1 MDRRLFIVSS
11 VAVTGC
17 NSVIPNLPSSADASA
32 SSISPTTIQI
42 TPASPLPAAT
52 QNTAYV
58 VQLVPTGGV
67 APYTWSLMS
76 ATPDTGFWLSINS
89 STGVLG
95 GTPGTAETETVNIT
109 VKDSAGDGGS
119 QSFSLTV
126 NAAGPALQIT
136 TNSPLPAALVGSG
149 YSVAISAT
157 GGATPYTWSIS
168 SDTPDSGSWLSINPS
183 TGVLSGTP
191 GTPETE
197 TVVVKITDNA
207 GQSYSQNFSLAV
219 NAASLQITSSSPLP
233 AATVGAAYSD
243 TVDAKGGIPPY
254 TWSITSDAPDTG
266 SWLSI
271 NPSTGVLS
279 GTPKTAETESVVV
292 KITDSASHSSSQ
304 SFSLTVNATASTLQ
318 ITTGASLPAATVG
331 SAYTEGLSAT
341 GGATPYT
348 WSISSDAPDTGS
360 WLSINSSTGVLSGT
374 PGTAET
380 ETVVVKV
387 TDSASHNS
395 TQSFSLVVNAKP
407 LSISTSSSLPAATV
421 GSVYSDT
428 VAATGGVPPYTWS
441 ISSDAPDTG
450 SWLSINASTGVLSGT
465 PGTAETETVVV
476 KVTDSASHSSTQSFS
491 LVVNTKALSISTSSP
506 LPAATVGSAY
516 SDTVAATG
524 GVPPYTWSISSDA
537 PDTGSWLSI
546 NPSTGVLSGTPGT
559 AETETVVVKV
569 TDSASHTSS
578 QSFSLTVGAGSLQIT
593 NSSPLP
599 GAVVGAAYAVTVA
612 ATGGTAPYT
621 WSITSDAPDTGSWLS
636 INPSTGVLS
645 GTPGTPE
652 IETVVVKV
660 TDSASHNFSQ
670 SFSLSVSA
678 AQAGNGAYDGVI
690 KVGTGANAG
699 KFVNGAGQVIQL
711 RGANMSGLEFV
722 AIQGWSAA
730 DPWGGTA
737 PDWAVYQTWKPNIAR
752 FPLNAASWLGLTTY
766 NVGAGSTW
774 TGQNNLGIGNGTAD
788 PGGNYKQALYTAIAN
803 AQAAGCYCIIDLH
816 WCAPQIT
823 LGGVTHYL
831 TPAGQSAFADQSTG
845 LPFWESIAQIFGTQA
860 TPQPGINN
868 NAILFELFNEP
879 YLDADG
885 GTQSAGSPDLAL
897 LNGGTDTVVTNSTGG
912 TYQLNATWTLAGYQA
927 LLTAIR
933 GYGAQNV
940 CIINGNSW
948 TQQLQNYLTWWPTD
962 TLSPAQL
969 AAGWHPYN
977 QNTYPYSNGNV
988 YPVTGADPGGSTAS
1002 AVQWAN
1008 AVMAA
1013 GHPLICTEDG
1023 GFGGSNCTNN
1033 PPEPHIA
1040 YMNRWADSTGASWM
1054 FWEWTGPQT
1063 YGTTATFSDVGG
1075 ADFGCVY
1082 ASDGTTILPILGEGT
1097 QAYYWMVSGTYTG
1110 AA

>member
-559 AETETVVVKV
+559 AENETV
-569 TDSASHTSS
+569 
-578 QSFSLTVGAGSLQIT
+578 
-593 NSSPLP
+593 
-599 GAVVGAAYAVTVA
+599 
-612 ATGGTAPYT
+612 
-621 WSITSDAPDTGSWLS
+621 
-636 INPSTGVLS
+636 
-645 GTPGTPE
+645 
-652 IETVVVKV
+652 
-660 TDSASHNFSQ
+660 
-670 SFSLSVSA
+670 
-678 AQAGNGAYDGVI
+678 
-690 KVGTGANAG
+690 
-699 KFVNGAGQVIQL
+699 
-711 RGANMSGLEFV
+711 
-722 AIQGWSAA
+722 
-730 DPWGGTA
+730 
-737 PDWAVYQTWKPNIAR
+737 
-752 FPLNAASWLGLTTY
+752 
-766 NVGAGSTW
+766 
-774 TGQNNLGIGNGTAD
+774 
-788 PGGNYKQALYTAIAN
+788 
-803 AQAAGCYCIIDLH
+803 
-816 WCAPQIT
+816 
-823 LGGVTHYL
+823 
-831 TPAGQSAFADQSTG
+831 
-845 LPFWESIAQIFGTQA
+845 
-860 TPQPGINN
+860 
-868 NAILFELFNEP
+868 
-879 YLDADG
+879 
-885 GTQSAGSPDLAL
+885 
-897 LNGGTDTVVTNSTGG
+897 
-912 TYQLNATWTLAGYQA
+912 
-927 LLTAIR
+927 
-933 GYGAQNV
+933 
-940 CIINGNSW
+940 
-948 TQQLQNYLTWWPTD
+948 
-962 TLSPAQL
+962 
-969 AAGWHPYN
+969 
-977 QNTYPYSNGNV
+977 
-988 YPVTGADPGGSTAS
+988 
-1002 AVQWAN
+1002 
-1008 AVMAA
+1008 
-1013 GHPLICTEDG
+1013 
-1023 GFGGSNCTNN
+1023 
-1033 PPEPHIA
+1033 
-1040 YMNRWADSTGASWM
+1040 
-1054 FWEWTGPQT
+1054 
-1063 YGTTATFSDVGG
+1063 
-1075 ADFGCVY
+1075 
-1082 ASDGTTILPILGEGT
+1082 
-1097 QAYYWMVSGTYTG
+1097 
-1110 AA
+1110 